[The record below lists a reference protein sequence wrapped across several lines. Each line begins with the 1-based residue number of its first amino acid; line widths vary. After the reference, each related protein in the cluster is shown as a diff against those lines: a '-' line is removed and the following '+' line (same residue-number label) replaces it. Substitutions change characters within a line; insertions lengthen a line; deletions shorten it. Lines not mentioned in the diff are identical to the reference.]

1 MNGPKI
7 TIKAETIKL
16 RSIWGFILNQRC
28 SYFTKSDPS
37 LTIPPP
43 VAVTLVASTTLAATR
58 VAKTK
63 NLNILKIKLNVNL
76 TLKKRKKF
84 KFQKV
89 SSSTDLTDVVKN
101 SYFIGTSVCQLKK
114 KQK

>member
-16 RSIWGFILNQRC
+16 RSIWVFILNQRC
-28 SYFTKSDPS
+28 LYFTKSDPS

-43 VAVTLVASTTLAATR
+43 VAVTLVAASTTLAATR

-63 NLNILKIKLNVNL
+63 NLNILKKKLKVNL
-76 TLKKRKKF
+76 TLKK
-84 KFQKV
+84 
-89 SSSTDLTDVVKN
+89 
-101 SYFIGTSVCQLKK
+101 
-114 KQK
+114 